1 MLARMSAV
9 REVRASDSP
18 LVESIT
24 RVRFEADWQG
34 VTTPDGCWDLVVRRV
49 GGRLEILQTGLITR
63 PVQLSYAAGDEYLS
77 ISFRPGVFMPRV
89 PGKVMVDR
97 GLIRPTPSSRTF
109 QLEQD
114 ELEIPTFDNA
124 EGLLD
129 RLVRRG
135 LIVRDEIVAGVVE
148 GRPRAIHPRSVQ
160 RHFLESMG
168 LTAKRLEQIQR
179 ACRAVELLAKGQR
192 AADVALDLGY
202 ADQSHMTRAL
212 KTIMGSTP
220 GQLAAASRPA
230 ADS

>member
-1 MLARMSAV
+1 MLARMSVV

-18 LVESIT
+18 LVESVT

-34 VTTPDGCWDLVVRRV
+34 VTTPDGCWDIVVRRV

-63 PVQLSYAAGDEYLS
+63 PVPLTYAAGEEYLS
-77 ISFRPGVFMPRV
+77 ISFRPGVFMPES

-97 GLIRPTPSSRTF
+97 GLVRPTPSSRTF
-109 QLEQD
+109 RLEQD

-124 EGLLD
+124 EGLID
-129 RLVRRG
+129 RMVRRG

-160 RHFLESMG
+160 RHFLDTMG
-168 LTAKRLEQIQR
+168 VTAKRLEQIQR

-192 AADVALDLGY
+192 AAEVAVELGY
-202 ADQSHMTRAL
+202 SDQSHLTRAL
-212 KTIMGSTP
+212 KAIMGSTP
-220 GQLAAASRPA
+220 GQLAAGRAP
-230 ADS
+230 